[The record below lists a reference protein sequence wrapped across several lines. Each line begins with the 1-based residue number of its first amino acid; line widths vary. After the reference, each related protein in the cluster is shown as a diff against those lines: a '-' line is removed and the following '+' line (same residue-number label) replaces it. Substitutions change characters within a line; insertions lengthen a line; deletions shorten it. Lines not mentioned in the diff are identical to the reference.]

1 MGKVEKRGVF
11 AGTYG
16 EQAEAAVAALLLGV
30 ELTIYASGAPSGQ
43 CCLCCSRALRRTT
56 RAYNVGIRQT
66 ELQSA
71 QRLGPGVAQV
81 ESSLTRFELA
91 MTV

>member
-1 MGKVEKRGVF
+1 MRKEAFF

-56 RAYNVGIRQT
+56 RTYNVGNRQT
-66 ELQSA
+66 ELQCA